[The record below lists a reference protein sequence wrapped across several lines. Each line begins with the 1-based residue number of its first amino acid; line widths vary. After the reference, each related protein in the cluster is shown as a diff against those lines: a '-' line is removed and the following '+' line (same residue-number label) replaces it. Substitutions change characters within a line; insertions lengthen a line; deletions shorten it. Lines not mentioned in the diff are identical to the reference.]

1 MLSVTGLA
9 IRDFTTIYEF
19 LGYASDTRGI
29 IQKREEKFPLPS
41 LLSLSYEMAGVPSPS
56 NLLG

>member
-9 IRDFTTIYEF
+9 IRDFTTIYGF

-29 IQKREEKFPLPS
+29 FDCLFFPS
-41 LLSLSYEMAGVPSPS
+41 LPFLSYEMAGVPSPS
-56 NLLG
+56 SLLE